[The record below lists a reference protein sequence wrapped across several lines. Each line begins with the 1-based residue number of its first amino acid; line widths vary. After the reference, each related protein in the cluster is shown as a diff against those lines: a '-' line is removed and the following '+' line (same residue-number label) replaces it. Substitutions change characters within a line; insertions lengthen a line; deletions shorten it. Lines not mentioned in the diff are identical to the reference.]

1 MTMLTASAA
10 RPVLRR
16 VRGAWAVAAVVPI
29 ALIALGCANAAAG
42 AVDPEHWPKS
52 ASVGI
57 RDEATE
63 ARITTLLAEM
73 SVEEKVGQV
82 IQTDIRG
89 IEPDDLRT
97 YPLGSILA
105 GAGAGVHG
113 DDRAPARVWLD
124 LVRAFRAVS
133 VEARP
138 GHVPIPVIFGID
150 AVHGHNNIVGA
161 VLYPHNIG
169 LGAMH
174 DAELVR
180 RIAAATAE
188 EVAATGIEWTFAPT
202 LANPR
207 DTRWGRS
214 YEGFSQDPGLIAR
227 YASAYIAGLQGP
239 ARGRDLVQGGHIAA
253 TAKHF
258 LGDGG
263 TAEGRD
269 EGDTQVSE
277 SELVRVHA
285 AGYAAAVDAGLLTVM
300 ASYSSWQGE
309 KMHGNAGLLT
319 DVLKRRM
326 GFDGFVIGDW
336 NGHAQV
342 PGCFRNHCARALNAG
357 LDMFMAPFA
366 WKDLF
371 MNTIADV
378 RSGAI
383 PMARLDDAVRRI
395 LRVKFKLGAFGA
407 SRPFEGRMELI
418 GAPAHRAIAREA
430 VRKSLVLLKND
441 GVLPIRANA
450 RVMVTGR
457 DADDIGAQSGGW
469 TISWQGRDTK
479 NKDFPNGESVLAG
492 IKGAIRE
499 GGGVLVD
506 SVDSEGVAKPDVAI
520 VVYGEDPYAEM
531 QGDLKI
537 GLYNERDALDDVRH
551 LRSLGIPVV
560 SVFLSGR
567 PLWVNPEINASNAFV
582 VAWLPG
588 TEGGGIADVLIGTK
602 DGRPRNDFTGRLS
615 FDWPAAVLLPPLGT
629 DSDKKPPLFGRGYGL
644 DYSRTSTLQALPESL
659 TIEP

>member
-1 MTMLTASAA
+1 MRAPRL
-10 RPVLRR
+10 
-16 VRGAWAVAAVVPI
+16 AAVVVMS
-29 ALIALGCANAAAG
+29 ALVALGGANAAAG
-42 AVDPEHWPKS
+42 TVDPGRWPKS
-52 ASVGI
+52 ASVAV
-57 RDEATE
+57 REEATE
-63 ARITTLLAEM
+63 ARITALLSEM

-82 IQTDIRG
+82 IQTDTRK
-89 IEPDDLRT
+89 IEPEDLRA

-113 DDRAPARVWLD
+113 DDRAPARSWLD

-133 VEARP
+133 VETRP

-180 RIAAATAE
+180 RLAAATAE
-188 EVAATGIEWTFAPT
+188 EVAVTGIEWTFAPT

-214 YEGFSQDPGLIAR
+214 YEGFSQDPDLIAR
-227 YASAYIAGLQGP
+227 YAGAYIEGLQGP
-239 ARGRDLVQGGHIAA
+239 AHGRDILSSGHVAA

-263 TAEGRD
+263 TSEGRD
-269 EGDTQVSE
+269 EGDTQVGE
-277 SELVRVHA
+277 AELVHLHA
-285 AGYAAAVDAGLLTVM
+285 AGYAAAIDAGLLTVM
-300 ASYSSWQGE
+300 ASYSSWHGE
-309 KMHGNAGLLT
+309 KMHGNARLLT
-319 DVLKRRM
+319 DVLKGRM

-342 PGCFRNHCARALNAG
+342 PGCFRDHCARALNAG
-357 LDMFMAPFA
+357 LDMFMAPLG
-366 WKDLF
+366 WKELF
-371 MNTIADV
+371 RNTIADV
-378 RSGAI
+378 KSGAI

-395 LRVKFKLGAFGA
+395 LRVKFKLGVFET

-418 GAPAHRAIAREA
+418 GSPAHRAIAREA

-450 RVMVTGR
+450 RVMVTGGA
-457 DADDIGAQSGGW
+457 ADEIGAQCGGW
-469 TISWQGRDTK
+469 TISWQGADTK

-492 IKGAIRE
+492 IRSAVRE

-506 SVDSEGVAKPDVAI
+506 TIESEGIAKPDVAI
-520 VVYGEDPYAEM
+520 VVYGEKPYAEM

-537 GLYNERDALDDVRH
+537 GLYNVRDALDE
-551 LRSLGIPVV
+551 LRQLRRLGIPVV

-582 VAWLPG
+582 AAWLPG
-588 TEGGGIADVLIGTK
+588 TEGGGIADVLIGTR
-602 DGRPRNDFTGRLS
+602 DGHMRTDFTGRLS
-615 FDWPAAVLLPPLGT
+615 FDWPAAVLVPPIGK
-629 DSDKKPPLFGRGYGL
+629 DSDKRQPLFGRGYGL
-644 DYSRTSTLQALPESL
+644 DYSRTSTFPALPESL
-659 TIEP
+659 TIKP

>member
-1 MTMLTASAA
+1 MSAI
-10 RPVLRR
+10 V
-16 VRGAWAVAAVVPI
+16 
-29 ALIALGCANAAAG
+29 ALGGANAAAG
-42 AVDPEHWPKS
+42 TVDPGRWPKS
-52 ASVGI
+52 ASVAV

-63 ARITTLLAEM
+63 TRITALLAEM
-73 SVEEKVGQV
+73 SVEEKVGQI
-82 IQTDIRG
+82 IQTDTRK
-89 IEPDDLRT
+89 IEPEDLRV

-113 DDRAPARVWLD
+113 DDRAPARAWLD
-124 LVRAFRAVS
+124 LVRAFRTVS
-133 VEARP
+133 VETRP

-180 RIAAATAE
+180 RLAAATAE
-188 EVAATGIEWTFAPT
+188 EVAVTGIEWTFAPT

-214 YEGFSQDPGLIAR
+214 YEGFSQDPDLIAR
-227 YASAYIAGLQGP
+227 YAAAYIEGLQGP
-239 ARGRDLVQGGHIAA
+239 AHGRDFLSSGHIAA

-263 TAEGRD
+263 TSEGRD
-269 EGDTQVSE
+269 EGDTQVGE
-277 SELVRVHA
+277 AELVHLHA
-285 AGYAAAVDAGLLTVM
+285 AGYAAAIDAGLLTVM

-309 KMHGNAGLLT
+309 KMHGNARLLT
-319 DVLKRRM
+319 DVLKGRM

-342 PGCFRNHCARALNAG
+342 PGCFRDHCARALNAG
-357 LDMFMAPFA
+357 LDMFMAPLG
-366 WKDLF
+366 WKELF
-371 MNTIADV
+371 RNTIADV
-378 RSGAI
+378 KSAAI

-395 LRVKFKLGAFGA
+395 LRVKFKLGVFGA
-407 SRPFEGRMELI
+407 PRPFEGRMELI
-418 GAPAHRAIAREA
+418 GSPAHRAIAREA

-450 RVMVTGR
+450 RVMVTGGA
-457 DADDIGAQSGGW
+457 ADEIGAQCGGW
-469 TISWQGRDTK
+469 TISWQGADTK

-492 IKGAIRE
+492 IKSAVRE

-506 SVDSEGVAKPDVAI
+506 TIDSEGVAKPDVAI
-520 VVYGEDPYAEM
+520 VVYGEKPYAEM
-531 QGDLKI
+531 QGDLKL
-537 GLYNERDALDDVRH
+537 GLYNAREALDEVRQ

-567 PLWVNPEINASNAFV
+567 PLWVNAEINSSNAFV

-602 DGRPRNDFTGRLS
+602 DGRPRNDFTGRLP

-629 DSDKKPPLFGRGYGL
+629 DSAQTLPLFGRGYGL
-644 DYSRTSTLQALPESL
+644 NYSRTNSFARLPESL
-659 TIEP
+659 AIRP

>member
-1 MTMLTASAA
+1 MRERLAPGDFAAALGATVLVLCGASASA
-10 RPVLRR
+10 GPVNQGL
-16 VRGAWAVAAVVPI
+16 
-29 ALIALGCANAAAG
+29 
-42 AVDPEHWPKS
+42 WPKS
-52 ASVGI
+52 ASSGLK
-57 RDEATE
+57 DDATE
-63 ARITTLLAEM
+63 ARITALLAEM

-82 IQTDIRG
+82 IQTDVRG
-89 IEPDDLRT
+89 AEPEDLRT

-105 GAGAGVHG
+105 GGGAGVHG
-113 DDRAPARVWLD
+113 DERAPAQAWLD
-124 LVRAFRAVS
+124 VVRSYRSVS
-133 VEARP
+133 LEPRP
-138 GHVPIPVIFGID
+138 GHVPVPVIFGID
-150 AVHGHNNIVGA
+150 AVHGHDNIIGA
-161 VLYPHNIG
+161 VIFPHNIG
-169 LGAMH
+169 LGAAH
-174 DAELVR
+174 EPDLVR

-188 EVAATGIEWTFAPT
+188 EVAATGIEWNFAPT

-214 YEGFSQDPGLIAR
+214 YEGFSQDPGLIAS
-227 YASAYIAGLQGP
+227 YATAYTEGLQGQ
-239 ARGRDLVQGGHIAA
+239 ARGPELLLDGHIAA

-269 EGDTQVSE
+269 EGDTRVSE
-277 SELVRVHA
+277 AELAHLHG
-285 AGYAAAVDAGLLTVM
+285 AGYAAAIDAGVLTVM

-309 KMHGNAGLLT
+309 KMHGNAELLT

-342 PGCFRNHCARALNAG
+342 PGCFRDHCAQALNAG
-357 LDMFMAPFA
+357 LDMFMAPLG
-366 WKDLF
+366 WKGLF
-371 MNTIADV
+371 KNTIADV
-378 RSGAI
+378 KSGAV

-395 LRVKFKLGAFGA
+395 LRVKFKLGVFGA
-407 SRPFEGRMELI
+407 SRPFEGRLDLI

-457 DADDIGAQSGGW
+457 FADEIGAQCGGW
-469 TISWQGRDTK
+469 TITWQGSQTK
-479 NKDFPNGESVLAG
+479 NKDFPNGESILEGV
-492 IKGAIRE
+492 KDAIRA
-499 GGGVLVD
+499 GGGELVESID
-506 SVDSEGVAKPDVAI
+506 TEGVAKPDVAI
-520 VVYGEDPYAEM
+520 VVYGENPYAEM
-531 QGDLKI
+531 QGDLRLGI
-537 GLYNERDALDDVRH
+537 FNARDSLDDIRH

-582 VAWLPG
+582 AAWLPG
-588 TEGGGIADVLIGTK
+588 TEGGGVADVLIGTPQ
-602 DGRPRNDFTGRLS
+602 GRPRYDFIGRLS

-629 DSDKKPPLFGRGYGL
+629 DSNRKPPLFGRGYGL
-644 DYSRTSTLQALPESL
+644 NYERTGGPPALPETL
-659 TIEP
+659 TARP